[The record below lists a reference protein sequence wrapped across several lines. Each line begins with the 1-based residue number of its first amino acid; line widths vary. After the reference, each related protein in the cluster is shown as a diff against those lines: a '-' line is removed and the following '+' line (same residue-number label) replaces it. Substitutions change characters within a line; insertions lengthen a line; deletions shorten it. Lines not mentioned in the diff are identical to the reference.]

1 MAFTGRNRKMVAS
14 GAGSNFLPQ
23 WDTMVFSTANGREHL
38 PRATGSLGLVVLFAN
53 AILSLAAAAAIAA
66 PLFAQEAQGEAEAS
80 PEELRRYVQM
90 LGAPSYQSRQVAMRR
105 LQRLGPSAIEVLEG
119 GIASGNLEIVDR
131 ASQLLQGM
139 ATVATPNETEPAWDA
154 LQRVRQYGP
163 GSASL
168 RALSAIEEIK
178 EQRVERAEARLA
190 AAALNVGYQEL
201 LVGLQSQA
209 NEVANMILFPPRWE
223 EDEEALRWFPWMYRT
238 TAVSLQG
245 PTVSDQVFEAI
256 AKLPQLRV
264 LQIRDTVLSAE
275 GIRKLATVPRL
286 EVLDLAFVE
295 FGKGEGDLEA
305 LAALPLRGQLI
316 LLGTDFEAEDV
327 EELRERLKNLEI
339 TFSRG
344 GFLGVLCDQ
353 LVAECLIRSCQADS
367 AAERAGL
374 RSGDV
379 IIQIGKEPV
388 RRFTDLQQE
397 VRKYRP
403 GTKVVVKVR
412 RGIEEID
419 FDVELGRFSSGS

>member
-1 MAFTGRNRKMVAS
+1 
-14 GAGSNFLPQ
+14 
-23 WDTMVFSTANGREHL
+23 MVFSTANGREHR
-38 PRATGSLGLVVLFAN
+38 PRASGSLGLVLLFAN
-53 AILSLAAAAAIAA
+53 AIRCLAAAAAIAA
-66 PLFAQEAQGEAEAS
+66 PLAAQEAQGEAEAS

-105 LQRLGPSAIEVLEG
+105 LQRLGPRAIEVLEE

-190 AAALNVGYQEL
+190 AAALHVGYQEL
-201 LVGLQSQA
+201 LVGLQSPGQG
-209 NEVANMILFPPRWE
+209 NEVASMILFPPRWA
-223 EDEEALRWFPWMYRT
+223 EDQEALQWFPWMYRT

-245 PTVSDQVFEAI
+245 PAVSDQVFEAI

-264 LQIRDTVLSAE
+264 LQIRDAVLSAE

-295 FGKGEGDLEA
+295 FGKGEGDLDA
-305 LAALPLRGQLI
+305 LASLPLRGQLT

-353 LVAECLIRSCQADS
+353 LVAECVIRSCQSDS

-374 RSGDV
+374 QSNDV
-379 IIQIGKEPV
+379 IIQIGKETV

-403 GTKVVVKVR
+403 GTKVIVKVR

-419 FDVELGRFSSGS
+419 FEVELGRFSSGS